1 MNEITHIHLG
11 RQAYTIS
18 VEAHNEL
25 KSYLGSIQKQ
35 VADKELI
42 DEVELRMS
50 ELLSER
56 GIEGKKV
63 VLPKDIEFLKEQL
76 GQPEDFSDDASE
88 GESQK
93 SQEQPTKRLF
103 RNTDDM
109 VVAGVASGIAS
120 YFGLEAALVRV
131 LFVVLAIFGGGI
143 GIVIYIVFWLALPPA
158 VTASEKLQMSGKP
171 VTLEEL
177 KKSVDAAELPNKAR
191 KINRSLATIINSVFR
206 VIAKLVG
213 VGMILVGLA
222 LACGVVATK
231 AYMLLHNGKLFQENL
246 FPVGNRESWLLT
258 ISMALVVIISIFLVL
273 AGIAIIKRKW
283 PVRAWLTGGLVGIF
297 LVGSV
302 SCFVLAADAA
312 PRINE
317 RYQTSLH
324 TTAVKNIQPFS
335 KVVTEG
341 NIDISYISAPNYAV
355 NLHYSDNPDLS
366 KIKVSVKDGTL
377 YVDSRE
383 LDGIKHC
390 TMLCLFPRY
399 NMTIQVYA
407 PNVEDFITPPKTDI
421 FYPAPPALN

>member
-1 MNEITHIHLG
+1 MNEITNIHLG

-25 KSYLGSIQKQ
+25 KSYISSIKKH

-56 GIEGKKV
+56 GIDSKKV

-76 GQPEDFSDDASE
+76 GQPEDFGDDSEESDQ
-88 GESQK
+88 QK
-93 SQEQPTKRLF
+93 SQEQAPRRLF

-109 VVAGVASGIAS
+109 IIAGVASGIAS
-120 YFGLEAALVRV
+120 YFGLEAALVRI

-177 KKSVDAAELPNKAR
+177 KKSVSATELPNKAR
-191 KINRSLATIINSVFR
+191 KINRSLSTIINRLFR
-206 VIAKLVG
+206 VMAKLAG
-213 VGMILVGLA
+213 VGMILTGLA
-222 LACGVVATK
+222 IVSTVTATK
-231 AYMLLHNGKLFQENL
+231 AYMLLHGGKLFQENL
-246 FPVGNRESWLLT
+246 FPVGYRENWL
-258 ISMALVVIISIFLVL
+258 MAIAMILMVFISIFLVL

-283 PVRAWLTGGLVGIF
+283 PLRAWLTGGLVGLF
-297 LVGSV
+297 LIGSV

-324 TTAVKNIQPFS
+324 TTAIKDIQPFN
-335 KVVTEG
+335 KIVKEG
-341 NIDISYISAPNYAV
+341 DLDISYVSAPNYAV
-355 NLHYSDNPDLS
+355 NLHYSDNPDLT
-366 KIKVSVKDGTL
+366 KVKVSVKDGTL
-377 YVDSRE
+377 YVDSRD
-383 LDGIKHC
+383 LDGVKHC

-399 NMTIQVYA
+399 NMTLQVYA
-407 PNVEDFITPPKTDI
+407 PNIENFVTSPNTDI
-421 FYPAPPALN
+421 FYPAPSVLN